1 MLKLIFNRRNLISW
15 MILAAGVLLTVLVAQ
30 ATQRQIQGTA
40 LQQFNVR
47 VDDVMSSIQSR
58 MRQQE
63 QILLGGA
70 GLFDASKSVSRD
82 AWHAYVT
89 RLDLDKNY
97 PGILGVGYSQ
107 IIQPQ
112 DLSSHI
118 KRIRTEGFPQYTVRP
133 PGERPIYTSI
143 IYLEPFSGRNLAAFG
158 YDMMSEATRA
168 KAMRLAVET
177 GMTTI
182 SGKVTLVQ
190 ETHGKV
196 QAGFLMY
203 VPIFAKGLPPTAA
216 QQKWQAIKGFVY
228 SPFRMDDLMQGMMFL
243 RGSPIDFSIFDGDSA
258 DSDSRMY
265 DSREDAAGQPRQAEF
280 NELRRIELYGHSWTV
295 SLHSSSNFEADYKS
309 SLGSTILW
317 MGSGISLL
325 LFFLVSLQIFHRE
338 QAEQLA
344 QDITVDLRLQRNE
357 LQENEQRFRYML
369 ETCPTAARISRRG
382 NVLFFNTRYLKLTD
396 TTPENAYGMDPASY
410 YVDPDIYAGIVR
422 RLDNGEQVF
431 DQLVE
436 LHKPGDP
443 ETVTKWALASFL
455 IIQYQGKP
463 AVLGWFHDITERI
476 RIDKMKSEFISTVS
490 HELRTPL
497 TSIVG
502 SLGLIAGG
510 ALGELPAQAK
520 NMIEIAHRNSLR
532 LSLLINDLLDMEKLA
547 EGKMEF
553 KMQLQKL
560 MPLIKQA
567 LEDNQG
573 YGNARN
579 VRLEL
584 TGRSYDAMV
593 NVDAHR
599 LMQVLSNLL
608 SNAIKYSP
616 DNGTVEVAV
625 QNDQQKVRITVTDR
639 GPGIPAEFR
648 SWMFQKFSQA
658 DSSDTRQKGGTGLGL
673 AIARELVERMGGE
686 IGFDSV
692 EGQGA
697 SFYVEFPVA

>member
-1 MLKLIFNRRNLISW
+1 MLKLLFSRRNLISW
-15 MILAAGVLLTVLVAQ
+15 MILAAGVLLTVLVVR
-30 ATQRQIQGTA
+30 ATQRQIEETA
-40 LQQFNVR
+40 LRQFKLR
-47 VDDVMSSIQSR
+47 VDDVISSIQSR

-70 GLFDASKSVSRD
+70 GLFDASKSVNRD

-89 RLDLDKNY
+89 RLNLDKNY

-107 IIQPQ
+107 IIQPR

-118 KRIRTEGFPQYTVRP
+118 KRIRSEGFPQYTVRP

-143 IYLEPFSGRNLAAFG
+143 VYLEPFSGRNLAAFG
-158 YDMMSEATRA
+158 FDMMSEATRA

-182 SGKVTLVQ
+182 TGKVKLVQ
-190 ETHGKV
+190 ETHGKI

-203 VPIFAKGLPPTAA
+203 VPIFTKGLPLTAS
-216 QQKWQAIKGFVY
+216 QQKWQAIRGFVY
-228 SPFRMDDLMQGMMFL
+228 SPFRMDDLMQGMMSL
-243 RGSPIDFSIFDGDSA
+243 RGSPIDFSIFDGDNE

-265 DSREDAAGQPRQAEF
+265 NSRDDGADRSNQAEF

-295 SLHSSSNFEADYKS
+295 SLHSSSNYEATYKS

-357 LQENEQRFRYML
+357 LQENEERFRYML
-369 ETCPTAARISRRG
+369 ETCPTAARISRMG
-382 NVLFFNTRYLKLTD
+382 NILFFNTRYLALTD
-396 TTPENAYGMDPASY
+396 TTPESVYRMDPAKY
-410 YVDPDIYAGIVR
+410 YVDPDIYANIVR
-422 RLDNGEQVF
+422 RLGNGEQVF

-436 LHKPGDP
+436 LQKPDDP
-443 ETVTKWALASFL
+443 QYGTKWALASFL
-455 IIQYQGKP
+455 IIQYQGEP

-476 RIDKMKSEFISTVS
+476 RIDQMKSEFISTVS

-510 ALGELPAQAK
+510 ALGEIPVQAK
-520 NMIEIAHRNSLR
+520 SLIEIAHRNSLR

-547 EGKMEF
+547 EGKMDF
-553 KMQLQKL
+553 KMQEQKL
-560 MPLIKQA
+560 MPLIEQA

-573 YGNARN
+573 YGKSRN
-579 VRLEL
+579 VKLEL
-584 TGRSYDAMV
+584 TGRSYDAKV
-593 NVDAHR
+593 NIDAHR

-625 QNDQQKVRITVTDR
+625 QNDQQTVRITVTDH

-648 SWMFQKFSQA
+648 SRIFQKFSQA

-673 AIARELVERMGGE
+673 AIARGLVERMGGK

-697 SFYVEFPVA
+697 SFHIEFPAA

>member
-182 SGKVTLVQ
+182 SGKVKLVQ

-243 RGSPIDFSIFDGDSA
+243 RGNPIDFSIFDGDSA

-265 DSREDAAGQPRQAEF
+265 DSGEDAAGQSRQAEF

-295 SLHSSSNFEADYKS
+295 SLHSSSNFEADYES

-357 LQENEQRFRYML
+357 LQENEERFRYML

-673 AIARELVERMGGE
+673 AIVRELVERMGGE

>member
-182 SGKVTLVQ
+182 SGKVKLVQ

-243 RGSPIDFSIFDGDSA
+243 RGNPIDFSIFDGDSA

-265 DSREDAAGQPRQAEF
+265 DSGEDAAGQSRQAEF

-357 LQENEQRFRYML
+357 LQENEERFRYML

-673 AIARELVERMGGE
+673 AIVRELVERMGGE

>member
-1 MLKLIFNRRNLISW
+1 MLRLLFNRRNLISW
-15 MILAAGVLLTVLVAQ
+15 AILAAGVLLTVLVAR
-30 ATQRQIQGTA
+30 ATQHQIEETA
-40 LQQFNVR
+40 LRQFKLR
-47 VDDVMSSIQSR
+47 VDDVISSIQSR
-58 MRQQE
+58 LRQQE

-70 GLFDASKSVSRD
+70 GLFDTSKSVTRQ

-107 IIQPQ
+107 IIQPR
-112 DLSSHI
+112 DLSSQI
-118 KRIRTEGFPQYTVRP
+118 KRMQSEGFPQYTVRP

-158 YDMMSEATRA
+158 YDMLSEPTRA
-168 KAMRLAVET
+168 NAMRLSVET
-177 GMTTI
+177 GITTI
-182 SGKVTLVQ
+182 TGKVKLVQ

-203 VPIFAKGLPPTAA
+203 VPIFAKGLPLATP
-216 QQKWQAIKGFVY
+216 QQKWRAIRGLVY
-228 SPFRMDDLMQGMMFL
+228 SPFRMDDLMQGMMSL
-243 RGSPIDFSIFDGDSA
+243 RGSPIDFSIFDGDNA
-258 DSDSRMY
+258 DRDARMY
-265 DSREDAAGQPRQAEF
+265 DSREEGAGRSHQAEF
-280 NELRRIELYGHSWTV
+280 NALRRIELYGHYWTV
-295 SLHSSSNFEADYKS
+295 SLRSSPNFEADYQS
-309 SLGSTILW
+309 RLGSTILW

-344 QDITVDLRLQRNE
+344 QVITVDLRLQRNE
-357 LQENEQRFRYML
+357 LLENEERFRYML
-369 ETCPTAARISRRG
+369 ETCPTAARISRKG
-382 NVLFFNTRYLKLTD
+382 NILFFNSRYLALTD
-396 TTPENAYGMDPASY
+396 TTPESVYRMDPAKY
-410 YVDPDIYAGIVR
+410 YADPDSYADIVR

-436 LHKPGDP
+436 LQKPDDP
-443 ETVTKWALASFL
+443 QYATKWALASFL

-463 AVLGWFHDITERI
+463 AVLGWFHDISERI

-502 SLGLIAGG
+502 SLGLVAGG
-510 ALGELPAQAK
+510 ALGEIPVQAK
-520 NMIEIAHRNSLR
+520 NLVEIAHRNSLR

-547 EGKMEF
+547 EGKMDF
-553 KMQLQKL
+553 KMQRQKL
-560 MPLIKQA
+560 MPLIEQA

-573 YGNARN
+573 YGTARH
-579 VRLEL
+579 VELEL
-584 TGRSYDAMV
+584 TGRSYDTRV

-625 QNDQQKVRITVTDR
+625 HHDEQTARITVTDR

-648 SWMFQKFSQA
+648 SRIFQKFSQA

-673 AIARELVERMGGE
+673 AIARELVVRMGGK

-697 SFYVEFPVA
+697 SFYIEFPVA

>member
-182 SGKVTLVQ
+182 SGKVKLVQ